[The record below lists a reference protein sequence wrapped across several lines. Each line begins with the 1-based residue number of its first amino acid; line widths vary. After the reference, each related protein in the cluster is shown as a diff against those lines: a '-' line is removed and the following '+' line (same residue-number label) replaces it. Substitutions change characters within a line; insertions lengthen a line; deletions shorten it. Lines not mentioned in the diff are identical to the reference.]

1 MARTHLW
8 QADVFDMAV
17 ESDRIRLEG
26 LRLSNASL
34 EVHDTLDSQVAE
46 WAICRNPLAKQDPS
60 IMASTL
66 TGLMEGEDW
75 EAFGTWVHYPW
86 SNRLVRLLPEE
97 AFIEVRTNRNRNKIS
112 AEETA
117 ALRQKTVGV
126 VGLSV
131 GQATAIAL
139 AMERGCG
146 RLKLA
151 DFDVVELSNM
161 NRIRCGLHELDLP
174 KWVVAAR
181 TIAEFDPFVEVEPF
195 DEGLSAETMDAFL
208 EDCDVV
214 IDACDS
220 LGMKAQLRMACKSRQ
235 LPVVMD
241 TNDRGMIDVERYDVP
256 ALCGD
261 GYLHGRIG
269 EDDMRAF
276 AEMTGW
282 TPEALQAFVD
292 IEQASERGRAS
303 LGQVGQTLVS
313 WPQTYTGV
321 AAGGAHAAEVC
332 RRLLLG
338 EDLPDARI
346 YMDLNEQ
353 LTHAPL
359 R

>member
-1 MARTHLW
+1 MGHLPKPIG
-8 QADVFDMAV
+8 QAG
-17 ESDRIRLEG
+17 SIHHG
-26 LRLSNASL
+26 L
-34 EVHDTLDSQVAE
+34 HLDGVDG
-46 WAICRNPLAKQDPS
+46 RR
-60 IMASTL
+60 
-66 TGLMEGEDW
+66 DW

-208 EDCDVV
+208 EGCDVV

-241 TNDRGMIDVERYDVP
+241 TNDRGMIDVERYDVLRCVATAICTVELARTTCARLPRCRVGRLKPFRPLWTLSRPQNGVEP
-256 ALCGD
+256 AWGKWAKRWSV
-261 GYLHGRIG
+261 GPKHT
-269 EDDMRAF
+269 RAWRPAAPMPRKF
-276 AEMTGW
+276 AAASCWARTFLTQEFTW
-282 TPEALQAFVD
+282 T
-292 IEQASERGRAS
+292 
-303 LGQVGQTLVS
+303 
-313 WPQTYTGV
+313 
-321 AAGGAHAAEVC
+321 
-332 RRLLLG
+332 
-338 EDLPDARI
+338 
-346 YMDLNEQ
+346 
-353 LTHAPL
+353 
-359 R
+359 